1 MSERDPTVA
10 APHPIEQARR
20 RADRQQLAAFLGLA
34 TFGIAVVILLF
45 SRNPDPA
52 PDPSASLA
60 PAVPVNRPLP
70 APAPA
75 SPTPT
80 AVATALPAPVP
91 EPTTTVV
98 QPVAVTPT
106 SEPTAAPINPAD
118 VPAGFAAVNAS
129 LGLNVRA
136 EPSFSGAILRV
147 LNDRQ
152 LVALAGEVEVGPE
165 GVWQQLADDGGGWVL
180 ETYLVLPAQSA

>member
-80 AVATALPAPVP
+80 AVATATPAP

-180 ETYLVLPAQSA
+180 ETYLVLPAQPA